1 MYIKNKKEIPMT
13 PVLRAALVATV
24 SLAATL
30 LSPAAQAESFYV
42 GLNRTTPGE
51 AYADFAATRQVRN
64 YNSPVALKLY
74 GGMNLSDNYAIE
86 IGVGDFGTWKMANP
100 AAGSKEEVR
109 ISSKLLYVAGKA
121 SMPIGESVTAF
132 AKLGIAQNKFS
143 TEGTATASSSSSSLR
158 PMLGF
163 GATYSFTPHIAATLE
178 FNYYGKA
185 GNNFTQ
191 QKLELGLQYK
201 F

>member
-1 MYIKNKKEIPMT
+1 MT
-13 PVLRAALVATV
+13 PVFR
-24 SLAATL
+24 ATL
-30 LSPAAQAESFYV
+30 LATLSFATAMLAGSAQAETMYV

-51 AYADFAATRQVRN
+51 AYADFAATRHVRN

-74 GGMNLSDNYAIE
+74 GGVNLSDRYAVE
-86 IGVGDFGTWKMANP
+86 VGVGDFGTWKVANP

-109 ISSKLLYVAGKA
+109 ISSKLMYVAGKA
-121 SMPIGESVTAF
+121 SMPVGESITAF
-132 AKLGIAQNKFS
+132 AKLGIAHNKFS
-143 TEGTATASSSSSSLR
+143 TEGTAIPSSSSSSLR

-163 GATYSFTPHIAATLE
+163 GASYSVTPHIAATLE
-178 FNYYGKA
+178 FNYYGKS